1 MRLMHT
7 LLLFETPD
15 YQHEQPGDHKLR
27 VLSGYTQLLQHHV
40 HRRAAQQRTASAGH
54 VRCSYSATDSRTAR
68 PYLLRTFFHIAEEVM
83 YYYVKKLMYTCVS
96 THPVLRDSA
105 DRK

>member
-1 MRLMHT
+1 MSNPATTCYGFFLVERSYCNFMST
-7 LLLFETPD
+7 
-15 YQHEQPGDHKLR
+15 GGWR
-27 VLSGYTQLLQHHV
+27 SSG
-40 HRRAAQQRTASAGH
+40 RRARGTFAAVT
-54 VRCSYSATDSRTAR
+54 VATDSRTAR
-68 PYLLRTFFHIAEEVM
+68 PYLLRTFFYMAEEVM